1 MSQPSPTRQHLCRPS
16 RAFTSDLLANQG
28 LAPLATP
35 FRPSRAQN
43 RQSQTL
49 GSQRHLSA
57 ESTLHITSMQENMCV
72 PEVSYEL
79 NQKTII
85 EKLKPKQLRDPFV
98 DDISGDAG

>member
-1 MSQPSPTRQHLCRPS
+1 MFSNTPASLRPS
-16 RAFTSDLLANQG
+16 RAWIPGLQANQG
-28 LAPLATP
+28 LARLAPLATP

-43 RQSQTL
+43 RQLQML
-49 GSQRHLSA
+49 GIQRHLSA